1 MTLRDLF
8 PCLNDTKPKNQPL
21 DEKVSDDEDG
31 DDERGDNVLDGS
43 FFFVS
48 LYFTTT
54 AHFITQS

>member
-43 FFFVS
+43 FFIILYYYCS
-48 LYFTTT
+48 L
-54 AHFITQS
+54 H